1 MLNHVIMGPEATMT
15 CYSCLVPKELYPEW
29 SATEALVAAGGD
41 PNIGAKLVITNY
53 SFADVTSG

>member
-1 MLNHVIMGPEATMT
+1 MGEATMQ
-15 CYSCLVPKELYPEW
+15 CYCLFPKELYPEW

-41 PNIGAKLVITNY
+41 PNIGAKVITNY

>member
-1 MLNHVIMGPEATMT
+1 MLNHVIMGEATMQ
-15 CYSCLVPKELYPEW
+15 CYCLFPKELYPEW

-41 PNIGAKLVITNY
+41 PNIGAKVITNY